1 MKNKQ
6 VLSAVGTVLF
16 LSSLLAAQV
25 AGNTTIY
32 SSGSTF
38 APVANEVHTA
48 GYSSLALT
56 LGACPNAPTPC
67 HVIVDPSATPYTIST
82 PLIIGSTSQAVD
94 VDVHD
99 ATLECTGTSGQDCI
113 DINSFGSL
121 RCDHYGSSES
131 GCVITS
137 GSGADVTSL
146 VANDIKTGTQT
157 NFFFSGF
164 RVYPSATS
172 TVSHALL
179 WIKAVEG
186 KAVVRDLSIGGL
198 GTSNGSS
205 GLNISIEDAD
215 SPNTGD
221 MNGLE
226 MDNVWSLCSG
236 FAGCVGLNLVGGSGS
251 GYGANYLFN
260 GLSVVDSL
268 EGGGCRSGNGCL
280 INIDGAAV
288 SSSSHYIS
296 GITFNNLY
304 LETTGTTSTTGNFVE
319 INNVRSLSMNEVY
332 LGGGAPQVN
341 GFLIT
346 QTASNLD
353 GLIRLNGRSPQGR
366 TTNVIKNQ
374 ITSYA
379 NPNTSGVDFDYIYP
393 GGQSTGVYVD
403 GVGITNVPTVGAPTV
418 GRASCIKSSGPPVV
432 IGYCS
437 TTVLSTGSCTCN

>member
-1 MKNKQ
+1 MKDKQ
-6 VLSAVGTVLF
+6 VLSAVGIVLF
-16 LSSLLAAQV
+16 LSGLLAAQV
-25 AGNTTIY
+25 AGNTTVY
-32 SSGSTF
+32 SSSSTF
-38 APVANEVHTA
+38 APVTNELHTA
-48 GYSSLALT
+48 GYSSLAAT
-56 LGACPNAPTPC
+56 LAACPSAPTPC
-67 HVIVDPSATPYTIST
+67 HVIIDPSATPYTVSA

-113 DINSFGSL
+113 DINNFGSL

-164 RVYPSATS
+164 RVYPSGTS

-179 WIKAVEG
+179 WIKAIEG

-215 SPNTGD
+215 SGGGD
-221 MNGLE
+221 MNALE
-226 MDNVWSLCSG
+226 MDNVWSLCDG
-236 FAGCVGLNLVGGSGS
+236 LVGCVGLNLVGSGT
-251 GYGANYLFN
+251 GTGAGANYLFN
-260 GLSVVDSL
+260 GLTVVDSL
-268 EGGGCRSGNGCL
+268 EGSGCRSGNGCL
-280 INIDGAAV
+280 INIDGAAG

-304 LETTGTTSTTGNFVE
+304 LETTSTTSTTGNFVD

-332 LGGGAPQVN
+332 LNGGQPQVN

-346 QTASNLD
+346 QTTSNLD
-353 GLIRLNGRSPQGR
+353 GLIRLNGRSPIKM
-366 TTNVIKNQ
+366 TTNVINNQ

-379 NPNTSGVDFDYIYP
+379 SPNTSGVDFDYIYP

-418 GRASCIKSSGPPVV
+418 GHASCIKSSGPPVV

-437 TTVLSTGSCTCN
+437 TMVLSTGSCTCN